1 MKKSKQS
8 KKIKCLNNGE
18 IYESQNAAAR
28 ALGLDVSAISK
39 IIRGKLKATKGFI
52 FELASDD
59 EEVTYIEE

>member
-39 IIRGKLKATKGFI
+39 IIRGKLKATKGFSFI
-52 FELASDD
+52 LADEN
-59 EEVTYIEE
+59 EEVTFIEE

>member
-39 IIRGKLKATKGFI
+39 IIRGKLKATKGFR
-52 FELASDD
+52 FELAAED
-59 EEVTYIEE
+59 EEITYIED